1 MKKLF
6 VLFLIITACGGDE
19 TSTTEQSIT
28 TTEQSTTT
36 SISKTIVEPKVI
48 FLNCPSTNISNE
60 NYELKFQV
68 DSGSGNIIN
77 IGIFEQKNGEN
88 NKNVFFDKEYNED
101 IFTFP
106 EANTINEY
114 SYIVDNVGNT
124 QESNFVI
131 EINVVSEDG
140 SSFSSCEM
148 TYNQSS
154 NSSATDTQSINDDC
168 PEKLLFD
175 TPVDLNLVTSILY
188 PGQIR
193 ANYFKPH
200 GGFRFDG
207 LGDNNNKITVKIPI
221 DSFLVLGSRYVV
233 EGQVQYMFEFNT
245 ACNVKFRLDHLLVL
259 SPKLQE
265 IADNLPAPKEGETRT
280 TNLENVEFL
289 KGEVIA
295 TEVGILNNVFVDF
308 GIYDYRKENEASKT
322 SELVKSF
329 GYEIAKHAVCWFD
342 WLTPNDEEIVRNL
355 PPSGN
360 DGSSSEYCKNN

>member
-1 MKKLF
+1 MKKIA
-6 VLFLIITACGGDE
+6 VVIIFFSFCGGSDE
-19 TSTTEQSIT
+19 TIEPLTTTTTSTTSTSSTDEDMT
-28 TTEQSTTT
+28 TTTTT
-36 SISKTIVEPKVI
+36 TTDEDRTTIST
-48 FLNCPSTNISNE
+48 
-60 NYELKFQV
+60 
-68 DSGSGNIIN
+68 
-77 IGIFEQKNGEN
+77 
-88 NKNVFFDKEYNED
+88 
-101 IFTFP
+101 
-106 EANTINEY
+106 
-114 SYIVDNVGNT
+114 
-124 QESNFVI
+124 
-131 EINVVSEDG
+131 
-140 SSFSSCEM
+140 
-148 TYNQSS
+148 
-154 NSSATDTQSINDDC
+154 TDTQSINDDC

-221 DSFLVLGSRYVV
+221 DSFLVLGSRYIV

-329 GYEIAKHAVCWFD
+329 GYEIGKHAVCWFD

-360 DGSSSEYCKNN
+360 DGSSSEYCKNS